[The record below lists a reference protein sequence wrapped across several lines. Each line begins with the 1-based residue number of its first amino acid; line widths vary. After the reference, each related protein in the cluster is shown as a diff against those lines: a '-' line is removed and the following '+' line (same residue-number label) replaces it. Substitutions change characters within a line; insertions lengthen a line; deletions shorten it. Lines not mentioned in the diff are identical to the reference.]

1 MFRLKCD
8 DDAVGVHNCL
18 MLPWQRRINRQR
30 GAHFVFATKE
40 RRYTDNAPMHHGKTD
55 TTPRLGD
62 DQLVGGLV
70 LSVQS
75 VLVFKSV
82 GRGFA
87 AGQLSVLA
95 RVRF

>member
-1 MFRLKCD
+1 MFRLKCG
-8 DDAVGVHNCL
+8 DDAVGVQNCL

-40 RRYTDNAPMHHGKTD
+40 RRYSDNAPSLK
-55 TTPRLGD
+55 TPRLGD
-62 DQLVGGLV
+62 DQLVVGLV

-75 VLVFKSV
+75 MLVSLSV